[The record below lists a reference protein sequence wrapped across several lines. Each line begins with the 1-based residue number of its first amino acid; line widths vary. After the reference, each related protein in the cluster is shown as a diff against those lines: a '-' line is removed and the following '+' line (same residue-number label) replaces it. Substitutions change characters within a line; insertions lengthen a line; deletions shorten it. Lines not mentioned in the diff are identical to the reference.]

1 MKFKAINNTL
11 IAACEEAA
19 EYLSLVCGEVEL
31 FGLDNIRTV
40 EQNAKMWPMLQDI
53 SKQVT
58 WMGAKHDT
66 ETWKVIITAAHNSQT
81 FVQGIGGSLV
91 VMPCSTRRLSK
102 KRFSELIEQI
112 YAFGAEQD
120 VKWSEP
126 ALKAYEQYREAA

>member
-1 MKFKAINNTL
+1 MLLEAD
-11 IAACEEAA
+11 EEAA
-19 EYLSLVCGEVEL
+19 QYLSLVHGVVEL
-31 FGLDNIRTV
+31 FGLDDIRTV

-58 WMGAKHDT
+58 WMGVKHDT

-102 KRFSELIEQI
+102 KRFSDLIEQI
-112 YAFGAEQD
+112 YSFGAEQD

-126 ALKAYEQYREAA
+126 ALKAYELYREAA